1 MVEKYNFKEIEEP
14 FERTYR
20 RMSNLDDMH
29 ENGIHDYMK
38 FVKFGY
44 GRCSDHVSKDIR
56 SGKLNR
62 DQGILEVKS
71 RDHIKPKDIYRW
83 LDYVGWTE
91 KKFDEIADTF
101 RDPRVWWI
109 KKWRVVEKII
119 FGVALQLTVKYICLK
134 TNGRSIILKT
144 KN

>member
-20 RMSNLDDMH
+20 KMSNLDDMH

-38 FVKFGY
+38 FIKFGY

-56 SGKLNR
+56 SGKINR
-62 DQGILEVKS
+62 YDGILEVKS
-71 RDHIKPKDIYRW
+71 RDHIKSKDIYRW

-91 KKFDEIADTF
+91 KKFDQIADTF

-109 KKWRVVEKII
+109 KKGEWW
-119 FGVALQLTVKYICLK
+119 
-134 TNGRSIILKT
+134 
-144 KN
+144 KNNIWGSPSSYGQVYLPKSQWKNYFIEN